1 MFHCFFL
8 LRLLQFF
15 DVLFWPLPRWK
26 PHLKTAGPN
35 RWNRWSDR
43 EAKPMD
49 SNKAVRSIIK
59 FDLIFCFCLFYFFLI
74 YLLDRGEG
82 KYEVGGSIQHAAAA
96 MAAAVAA
103 GAAAA
108 AATAEG
114 AAAAANR
121 PAASFCCRE
130 GGGGERN
137 HKKNKSNKT
146 EPKEKRKKRKGKHSE
161 TKQLVSFFF
170 FMMFC
175 CVRYFS
181 ERILDNYATTAP
193 LSFLGHHRA
202 KEEYLVYSTGE
213 LLRRYL
219 KKKKKRYNNNNN
231 SSKIEATNLL

>member
-59 FDLIFCFCLFYFFLI
+59 FDLIFCFCLFYFFWFTYWIGGKENMKWAGRSNTQQRPWRRRWRQEQRRRRQQRKERQQQLTARR
-74 YLLDRGEG
+74 LLSAVG
-82 KYEVGGSIQHAAAA
+82 KE
-96 MAAAVAA
+96 
-103 GAAAA
+103 
-108 AATAEG
+108 
-114 AAAAANR
+114 
-121 PAASFCCRE
+121 
-130 GGGGERN
+130 GGERN

>member
-130 GGGGERN
+130 GGGGRGIT
-137 HKKNKSNKT
+137 KKTNQTKQNQRKKGR
-146 EPKEKRKKRKGKHSE
+146 KEKENIPKRNSWF
-161 TKQLVSFFF
+161 LFFSSWCF
-170 FMMFC
+170 VVF
-175 CVRYFS
+175 VTS
-181 ERILDNYATTAP
+181 PSA
-193 LSFLGHHRA
+193 FLTITQPQPHCHF
-202 KEEYLVYSTGE
+202 
-213 LLRRYL
+213 
-219 KKKKKRYNNNNN
+219 
-231 SSKIEATNLL
+231 

>member
-130 GGGGERN
+130 GGGGEESQ
-137 HKKNKSNKT
+137 KKQIKQNRTKGK
-146 EPKEKRKKRKGKHSE
+146 KEDKKRKTFRNE
-161 TKQLVSFFF
+161 TVGFFF
-170 FMMFC
+170 FLHDVLLC
-175 CVRYFS
+175 S
-181 ERILDNYATTAP
+181 L
-193 LSFLGHHRA
+193 
-202 KEEYLVYSTGE
+202 
-213 LLRRYL
+213 LLRAHSWQLRNHSPTVIF
-219 KKKKKRYNNNNN
+219 R
-231 SSKIEATNLL
+231 AP